1 MKMQAKEVVDQVTMK
16 RALTRITYEIIE
28 RNHSIQDIVLVGI
41 KTRGIY
47 IASRIAERLKQL
59 EDIDIPVGELDITLY
74 RDDKKETPEEPELHS
89 SDIPVSLEGKEVIL
103 IDDVLYTG
111 RTIRAAMDAVMD
123 FGRPRKISLA
133 VLVDRGH
140 RELPIRADYVGKNI
154 PTSRAEE
161 ILVEMQEL
169 DGQDRIMILKE
180 ED

>member
-1 MKMQAKEVVDQVTMK
+1 MQAKEVVDQVTMK

-28 RNHSIQDIVLVGI
+28 RNQTIQDVVLIGI

-47 IASRIAERLKQL
+47 IASRVADRLKQL
-59 EDIDIPVGELDITLY
+59 EGIEVPVGELDITLY
-74 RDDKKETPEEPELHS
+74 RDDKKESPAEAELHS

-111 RTIRAAMDAVMD
+111 RTMRAAMDAVKD
-123 FGRPRKISLA
+123 YGRPRKISLA

-140 RELPIRADYVGKNI
+140 RELPTRAEYVGKNI
-154 PTSRAEE
+154 PTAKTEE

-169 DGQDRIMILKE
+169 DGKDRIMILKE
-180 ED
+180 EE